1 LLLHITLAFDKVFQT
16 PLFKGLKMSLTNTE
30 LQTVFNRSKLPQL
43 GYTFQKAL
51 ACDAIKT
58 CLVRIAT
65 NMQNKP
71 ATAPIRISK
80 AQQRPAKTYW
90 FNNI

>member
-1 LLLHITLAFDKVFQT
+1 
-16 PLFKGLKMSLTNTE
+16 MSLTNTE
-30 LQTVFNRSKLPQL
+30 LQAVFDRSRLPQL

-71 ATAPIRISK
+71 ATALVRTSK
-80 AQQRPAKTYW
+80 APQRPAKTYW